1 MALGACRQLV
11 SRPGN
16 TVRFDTLA
24 IHRQPELFTQREYD
38 LIIVGGGIY
47 GVMLAL
53 ESVFRGL
60 RPLLLE
66 QDDFGGATSFNSLRI
81 VHGGLRYLQ
90 KLDLKRHFESV
101 NERRW
106 FLANFPDLVRPLP
119 CLMPLYGQGV
129 KRKSIF
135 RAALL
140 INDVLSINRNNGVVA
155 DRVLPGGRVVN
166 KAETLS
172 LFPGVNQD
180 RLQGAAIWHDAAV
193 PDSQRAVIESL
204 RWAAHYGA
212 DALNYSRVVTLSTRA
227 NRVRGVVSE
236 DRESGNESLFR
247 APVVI
252 NAAGPWSQDI
262 AGRFGS
268 HSADWFWPSL
278 AWNVLTDKPALS
290 DHALAI
296 TPARNGGP
304 TYFLHPWKGR
314 LFIGTGHSAWDG
326 PLDDPAP
333 SSEQI
338 QEMIDDVSGSIP
350 ELELGTENIERVFAG
365 LLPATGPS
373 TGDISTKPSYVD
385 HSQSGGPAGLIS
397 VCGVKFTTARRVAAN
412 TLDRVFGKSP
422 ATGGSKH
429 PRPDADVP
437 WQYAHADAR
446 DAVAGPTCIDGI
458 RRIIAEESAM
468 NLRDVVFRRTDL
480 WEKPE
485 IASVLAPRIADCFEW
500 SDEKKDSELA
510 DLAMALAGPGAQE
523 SSLIAQR

>member
-1 MALGACRQLV
+1 M
-11 SRPGN
+11 
-16 TVRFDTLA
+16 A
-24 IHRQPELFTQREYD
+24 IHRQPESLSQRDYD
-38 LIIVGGGIY
+38 LIIIGGGIY

-66 QDDFGGATSFNSLRI
+66 QNDFGGATSFNSLRI

-101 NERRW
+101 QERRW
-106 FLANFPDLVRPLP
+106 FLANFPDLVCPLP

-129 KRKSIF
+129 RRKSIF

-140 INDVLSINRNNGVVA
+140 VNDVLSINRNNGVVA

-172 LFPGVNQD
+172 LFPGVDQE

-204 RWAAHYGA
+204 RWAAQYGA
-212 DALNYSRVVTLSTRA
+212 DALNYTRVVSLSTTVG
-227 NRVRGVVSE
+227 RVCGVIAE
-236 DRESGNESLFR
+236 DMESGREIAFR

-268 HSADWFWPSL
+268 KSDHWFWPSL

-290 DHALAI
+290 EHALAI
-296 TPARNGGP
+296 TPARAGGP

-326 PLDDPAP
+326 PLDDPTP

-338 QEMIDDVSGSIP
+338 QVMIDDICCSIP
-350 ELELGTENIERVFAG
+350 DLDLGAENIERIFTG
-365 LLPATGPS
+365 LLPATGPGS
-373 TGDISTKPSYVD
+373 GDISTKPSFVD
-385 HSQSGGPAGLIS
+385 HSQSGGPAGFFSI
-397 VCGVKFTTARRVAAN
+397 CGVKFTTARRVAAN
-412 TLDRVFGKSP
+412 ALDRVFGKSP
-422 ATGGSKH
+422 ATGGSSH
-429 PRPDADVP
+429 PRPDAEAL
-437 WQYAHADAR
+437 WQCSHVDESEAA
-446 DAVAGPTCIDGI
+446 AGQTCIDGI
-458 RRIIAEESAM
+458 RRIVAEESPM

-480 WEKPE
+480 WEKPRM
-485 IASVLAPRIADCFEW
+485 ASVLAPRIADCFDW
-500 SDEKKDSELA
+500 SDERKESELVE
-510 DLAMALAGPGAQE
+510 LASALARPGSQ
-523 SSLIAQR
+523 